1 LLLTDEGAGI
11 HAVNLLK
18 EMISHPDIEII
29 DGATLGLDLIG
40 FFDQAERIFI
50 VDCVRGGGQPGDI
63 YRFALDEVKKTRSG
77 LKFSLHDFNLVDVL
91 ELARA
96 IGKEIPEIRFYGVEP
111 ASFEWGLELTPAV
124 RKGIKKLVRMIVDD
138 LRAEF
143 GDDIL
148 LKKGGV

>member
-1 LLLTDEGAGI
+1 MLLTDEGAGI

-40 FFDQAERIFI
+40 FFDRAERIFI
-50 VDCVRGGGQPGDI
+50 IDCVRGGGQPGEI
-63 YRFALDEVKKTRSG
+63 YKFGLEDVKKGRSG
-77 LKFSLHDFNLVDVL
+77 LKFSLHDFNLMDVL
-91 ELARA
+91 ELARS

-111 ASFEWGLELTPAV
+111 ASFEWGLEPTPAV
-124 RKGIKKLVRMIVDD
+124 RKGIEELVKIIVDD

-143 GDDIL
+143 GNDIL
-148 LKKGGV
+148 IKKGGE